1 MASTRRHFLQ
11 ASGAAGLALPA
22 ALAQQ
27 AASSPNDRI
36 QFATIGCGIM
46 GQGDTGTAISV
57 PGTKLVAVCDVYE
70 GRLTRAKEH
79 WGQDIFTT
87 RDHREVSPAKT
98 STP

>member
-11 ASGAAGLALPA
+11 ASGAALASA
-22 ALAQQ
+22 ALAQRPR
-27 AASSPNDRI
+27 ANDKI

-57 PGTKLVAVCDVYE
+57 PGTKLAAVCDVYE

-79 WGQDIFTT
+79 WGRTFSRRATIA
-87 RDHREVSPAKT
+87 RCSPAKM